1 MILYGFFGCPQK
13 SHESPS
19 SPNARKPVLSST
31 CGPTRG
37 SSNSCSRRCTIRAR
51 RRAGVPQAAPAAA
64 RPPPGPKSSRAHA
77 KPRDRAGTPPKRR
90 AGARDAV
97 AVQVLATNDAEGQQV
112 ARVARVSRSHY
123 FEADGALLALLQ
135 RLPPP
140 LPRLFFLH
148 AKQLNEN
155 TEAFTQPD
163 NIACLQLSKLNIQ
176 PYRCP
181 MTSIPPSVAVL
192 ALYAREF
199 LSAPDSTCLGHQRL
213 PDMAQGAPS
222 DFPLNICHTAH
233 KTQRPHMTSTSAFD
247 ALDVPLSRTR
257 VGTYSASHGLATQ
270 GDPTTHH
277 QSVFAASPDR
287 ERPDR
292 PSDAVYAW

>member
-1 MILYGFFGCPQK
+1 MRSTFIEDPVMILYGFFGCPQK

-123 FEADGALLALLQ
+123 FEADEALLALLQ

-140 LPRLFFLH
+140 LPRLFFFC
-148 AKQLNEN
+148 
-155 TEAFTQPD
+155 T
-163 NIACLQLSKLNIQ
+163 LS
-176 PYRCP
+176 
-181 MTSIPPSVAVL
+181 S
-192 ALYAREF
+192 
-199 LSAPDSTCLGHQRL
+199 
-213 PDMAQGAPS
+213 
-222 DFPLNICHTAH
+222 
-233 KTQRPHMTSTSAFD
+233 
-247 ALDVPLSRTR
+247 
-257 VGTYSASHGLATQ
+257 
-270 GDPTTHH
+270 
-277 QSVFAASPDR
+277 
-287 ERPDR
+287 
-292 PSDAVYAW
+292 